1 MSRILKIKN
10 FRNIGLEE
18 EQKLIINYSLEKGK
32 MGNVIYLLGAN
43 NSGKSNI
50 LDAFLIYHSNNLQ
63 KNRDKTNLFRYNN
76 KEVIPEISLEISYKE
91 NKQNNLISGTVKLN
105 HEKSYLLNDNK
116 SYNFTE
122 NQLNNVIQKIQDIC
136 SGDDDEEDELTY
148 ELEQIKNSK
157 TIDYKVSN
165 LLLLLKKIQSNYS
178 DYNYSRYNSRMAYSQ
193 IFSQI

>member
-63 KNRDKTNLFRYNN
+63 KK
-76 KEVIPEISLEISYKE
+76 
-91 NKQNNLISGTVKLN
+91 
-105 HEKSYLLNDNK
+105 
-116 SYNFTE
+116 
-122 NQLNNVIQKIQDIC
+122 
-136 SGDDDEEDELTY
+136 
-148 ELEQIKNSK
+148 
-157 TIDYKVSN
+157 
-165 LLLLLKKIQSNYS
+165 
-178 DYNYSRYNSRMAYSQ
+178 
-193 IFSQI
+193 